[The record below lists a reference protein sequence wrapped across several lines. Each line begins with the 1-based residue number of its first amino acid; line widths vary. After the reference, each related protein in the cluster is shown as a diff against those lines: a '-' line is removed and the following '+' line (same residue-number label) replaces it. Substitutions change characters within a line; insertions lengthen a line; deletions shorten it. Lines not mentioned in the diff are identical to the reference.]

1 MKILK
6 RIGLVIASLII
17 LLLVAALFINKEYSV
32 EREIVV
38 NKSKDEAFSF
48 VKYAKNQ
55 DSYNKWIMAD
65 PAIKKEF
72 RGTDGT
78 VGFVYAWDGNK
89 EVGKGEQQIKNIQE
103 GERVDFDLHFIKP
116 FEGDANA
123 WIITETVSENQ
134 TKIKWGMHG
143 RSAYPFNLMN
153 LFVPSIL
160 GKDLETSL
168 GKLKAVLEK

>member
-1 MKILK
+1 MKIVK
-6 RIGLVIASLII
+6 RIGLGLAGIIVI
-17 LLLVAALFINKEYSV
+17 LLVAALVINKEYSV
-32 EREIVV
+32 EKEVIV
-38 NKSKDEAFSF
+38 NKSKEEAFGF
-48 VKYAKNQ
+48 IRYAKNQ

-65 PAIKKEF
+65 PAIKKEY
-72 RGTDGT
+72 RGTDGK

-89 EVGKGEQQIKNIQE
+89 DVGKGEQQISRIEE

-116 FEGDANA
+116 FEGKANA
-123 WIITETVSENQ
+123 WFVTEAVSPNQ

-143 RSAYPFNLMN
+143 RNPYPLNLMN
-153 LFVPSIL
+153 LFIPSVL